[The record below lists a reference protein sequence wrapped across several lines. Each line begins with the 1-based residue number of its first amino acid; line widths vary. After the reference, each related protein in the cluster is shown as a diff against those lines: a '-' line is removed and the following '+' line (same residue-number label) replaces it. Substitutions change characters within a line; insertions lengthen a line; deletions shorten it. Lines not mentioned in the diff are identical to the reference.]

1 MIALLVWVL
10 DATIKGSLLILLVAA
25 LHRAIGARV
34 DARWRHAL
42 WAIVLVR
49 LLLPD
54 APSASFSA
62 FNFLPGAA
70 PVVVSATRVIEVPAV
85 RPASE
90 GPALRKVS
98 RQAVPR
104 ILVAARW
111 LVAIWLAGV
120 AFFVMRALIA
130 TIGMQRAVNRA
141 IASSVPIATEPIRII
156 ESDAVRTPAL
166 HGLLRPVLLL
176 PRGFTASFTA
186 EELRHVVL
194 HELWHVRRL
203 DVAMSWLL
211 AAAQAIHWFNPL
223 VWFAASRIREERE
236 LSCDELALSLLE
248 EDERRG
254 YGRTILKL
262 LESCRVAAPVPALV
276 GIVNGKEKMKRR
288 ILMIASFR
296 SRTRFT
302 LLFLTIVVAVA
313 AFGLTDGEERRR
325 MTFTKVLDPA
335 AIGTIEKLQQ
345 PVSFELTNASL
356 SEVVTALSNKT
367 GLVIT
372 QSPDAATSPIQS
384 ARFTIKAE
392 NVAAHMVLMESLI
405 PFELDAVPGAGGVSI
420 TKGEARHFVRLSRAP
435 EGAKHEEDVIIVN
448 GESPARKF
456 RVMKVEEGEL
466 APGEVREK
474 VFVRKLEK
482 ADAAESAD
490 GKIRRELTLKTD
502 RDGEKSEG
510 TLSIEITK

>member
-1 MIALLVWVL
+1 MIALLVWLL
-10 DATIKGSLLILLVAA
+10 DTTVKGSLLILVVAA

-54 APSASFSA
+54 APSSSFSV
-62 FNFLPGAA
+62 FNLLPGASPLTMSTTYVVDV
-70 PVVVSATRVIEVPAV
+70 PVARIAGEP
-85 RPASE
+85 R
-90 GPALRKVS
+90 ALRE
-98 RQAVPR
+98 ALAPATPR
-104 ILVAARW
+104 ALAIARW
-111 LVAIWLAGV
+111 LAAIWLAGV
-120 AFFVMRALIA
+120 AFFIIRALVA
-130 TIGMQRAVNRA
+130 TVRMRSA
-141 IASSVPIATEPIRII
+141 IRRETDSSAPIATAPMRIV
-156 ESDAVRTPAL
+156 ECDAVRTPAL

-176 PRGFTASFTA
+176 PRGFTASFTE
-186 EELRHVVL
+186 EELRHVVM

-248 EDERRG
+248 EDERPG

-262 LESCRVAAPVPALV
+262 LESCRAAAPVPALV

-296 SRTRFT
+296 NRTRFT
-302 LLFLTIVVAVA
+302 FLFLTIVAAVA

-325 MTFTKVLDPA
+325 MKFTRVLDPA
-335 AIGTIEKLQQ
+335 AIATVEKLQA
-345 PVSFELTNASL
+345 PVTLELTGASL
-356 SEVVTALSNKT
+356 SELITAVSNKS
-367 GLVIT
+367 GVVIT
-372 QSPDAATSPIQS
+372 QSPEAATSPIQS

-405 PFELDAVPGAGGVSI
+405 PFELDAVPGADGVSI
-420 TKGEARHFVRLSRAP
+420 AKGD
-435 EGAKHEEDVIIVN
+435 GHEK
-448 GESPARKF
+448 GPRKF
-456 RVMKVEEGEL
+456 RVMKVEDGEH
-466 APGEVREK
+466 APGEIREE
-474 VFVRKLEK
+474 VFVRKIEK
-482 ADAAESAD
+482 AEAGQSAD

-502 RDGEKSEG
+502 RNGEKAEG
-510 TLSIEITK
+510 RLSIEITK